1 MGILL
6 QFSGTGL
13 VILVLITLTSFIFYL
28 FHPSNK
34 LYKSTLTT
42 FAFFFF
48 FSISLF
54 SYIKLYF
61 PNELEKGMILVNNK
75 INILTGNISANE
87 ANTMEIR
94 EDQFNN
100 IRKKQD
106 NNIKLIFGLGLG
118 DLTNGT
124 PKDKDSYMIEDQYGI
139 NLVCYG
145 FIGYTLFLIV
155 LFSKSLSI
163 IRIRK
168 APLQFKILFLLSI
181 MIFAANCK
189 TLIPLVLFSN
199 YMYFA
204 FFYVI
209 SKSSKVNEN
218 SYRLSLNRK

>member
-13 VILVLITLTSFIFYL
+13 VVLSLILFVSFCFYL

-34 LYKSTLTT
+34 LYKSTITT
-42 FAFFFF
+42 FAFFLF
-48 FSISLF
+48 FSISIF
-54 SYIKLYF
+54 SYISIHF
-61 PNELEKGMILVNNK
+61 PNELYKGMLLVDNK
-75 INILTGNISANE
+75 IKILTGNIGTYE

-94 EDQFNN
+94 EEQFKKIRIKQNN
-100 IRKKQD
+100 
-106 NNIKLIFGLGLG
+106 NFKLLFGIGLG
-118 DLTNGT
+118 DLTNGI

-145 FIGYTLFLIV
+145 MVGYGLFLAILFCKFVKIV
-155 LFSKSLSI
+155 QS
-163 IRIRK
+163 RK
-168 APLQFKILFLLSI
+168 TTLHFKILFLLSI

-199 YMYFA
+199 YMFFS

-209 SKSSKVNEN
+209 SAPQKINEI
-218 SYRLSLNRK
+218 SHRLPLNR